1 MAIYD
6 YLLEYMA
13 AMGLGYVAG
22 RYLNLKAPSPLF
34 LAVVVAIIF
43 AASAEG
49 ARTIVDNAG
58 YILLM
63 SLGYAAAVI
72 FASALPLS
80 LLSRGRK
87 AGVAPLPKVSIA
99 AVSSL
104 LAGVAVGYFF
114 AAPYGSAIGPILLLL
129 LFLAGADIGALRA
142 LRIGPKHVLVP
153 LASLALSLLAGLALY
168 FWLGVS
174 PAVAVGMGWYSFT
187 GPFLLAAS
195 NNATL
200 GAIGFLANFFREQL
214 TFLLAPL
221 LSSRIPPEAA
231 LAMGGAT
238 TMDNTLPLYR
248 SIYGGEMV
256 VPAVVNGVVLTV
268 LVPAVVPLVYQLFP

>member
-1 MAIYD
+1 MAIYA

-22 RYLNLKAPSPLF
+22 RYLKLRAPPPLF
-34 LAVVVAIIF
+34 LAVVVVIIF
-43 AASAEG
+43 AASAES
-49 ARTIVDNAG
+49 ARTIVNNAG
-58 YILLM
+58 YILLV

-72 FASALPLS
+72 LASALPLS
-80 LLSRGRK
+80 LFSRGRR
-87 AGVAPLPKVSIA
+87 AGAAPLPKVSIVA
-99 AVSSL
+99 ASSL

-114 AAPYGSAIGPILLLL
+114 AAPYGSAIGPVLLLL
-129 LFLAGADIGALRA
+129 LFLAGADIGALGA
-142 LRIGPKHVLVP
+142 LRIAPRYILVP
-153 LASLALSLLAGLALY
+153 LASLALSLLAGLAFY
-168 FWLGVS
+168 YWLGVS

-195 NNATL
+195 NNAAL

-231 LAMGGAT
+231 LAIGGAT

-268 LVPAVVPLVYQLFP
+268 LVPAVVPLTYQLFP